1 MDKAFADCSVPQEKS
16 NADINAEL
24 GISDA
29 EEDGC
34 DGLNY
39 RELEKG
45 FESKRMTGII
55 FAADSQTA

>member
-1 MDKAFADCSVPQEKS
+1 MDKAFADCSIAQEKS

-34 DGLNY
+34 DGFNY
-39 RELEKG
+39 KELEKG
-45 FESKRMTGII
+45 FETKLMTGIMFVI
-55 FAADSQTA
+55 DSQTA

>member
-1 MDKAFADCSVPQEKS
+1 MDKTCADCSIPQEKS

-29 EEDGC
+29 EEDGY

-39 RELEKG
+39 KELEKG
-45 FESKRMTGII
+45 FESKRMTGMN
-55 FAADSQTA
+55 FAADTA

>member
-39 RELEKG
+39 KELEKG
-45 FESKRMTGII
+45 LKSKSMTGIT
-55 FAADSQTA
+55 FAVDSQTA